1 MIFRTGH
8 WHESGCART
17 RRRKS
22 RGGDSVWTTNWTTQ
36 SANDRVGCAQR
47 RLEGAALR
55 SRLGMLKLE
64 VDRAED
70 KTRRMMAGIEDDSAS
85 NSSSSSSSSSGS
97 SVERKKRAK
106 ELQLQEAREVK
117 LDLLQRNR
125 KSLLVEMNLLRRV
138 CSAFKQQSKKDV
150 DKM

>member
-1 MIFRTGH
+1 
-8 WHESGCART
+8 
-17 RRRKS
+17 
-22 RGGDSVWTTNWTTQ
+22 
-36 SANDRVGCAQR
+36 
-47 RLEGAALR
+47 
-55 SRLGMLKLE
+55 MLKLE